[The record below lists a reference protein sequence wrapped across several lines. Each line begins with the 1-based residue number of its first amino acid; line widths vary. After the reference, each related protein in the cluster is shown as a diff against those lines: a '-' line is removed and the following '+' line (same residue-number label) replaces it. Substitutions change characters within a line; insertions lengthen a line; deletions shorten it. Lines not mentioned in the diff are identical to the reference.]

1 MGMGQLC
8 MQIRARFSA
17 RVWSG
22 AAAVVGLVCG
32 SHVPGHAQTP
42 AEFYKSN
49 RFSVVIGYSV
59 GGGFDQYARLLSRH
73 IGRHIPGN
81 PIVIV
86 QNAPGAG
93 SLTALRRLEGNLP
106 KDGTVLATFNPF
118 LISEAMFNPEKIAV
132 DFGSVAWVGSIM
144 RNSTIC
150 FAWHATGV
158 KDWNDLLKRD
168 EFVMGATGKGT
179 SSYTNSSLLRE
190 IFGVKVRL
198 ILGFPGSSDKQLA
211 MERGELDGE
220 CGAWTSLAPEI
231 LRDKKYI
238 PLVRFTPVRV
248 AGMPEDMP
256 FAGDLVQSAEHKAIL
271 DIITAPGEL
280 GRPYIMSGSV
290 PQDRLAAVRGA
301 FDATTVD
308 KGFLDEA
315 ERLHMPLSIVN
326 STEATAAIKRIHAF
340 PREYVEKAAKMAE

>member
-1 MGMGQLC
+1 MAIAQLC
-8 MQIRARFSA
+8 VRIRARLSA
-17 RVWSG
+17 HICGG
-22 AAAVVGLVCG
+22 AAMVVGLVCA
-32 SHVPGHAQTP
+32 SASHAQTP
-42 AEFYKSN
+42 AEFYKAN

-81 PIVIV
+81 PVVIV

-93 SLTALRRLEGNLP
+93 SLTALRRVEGNLP
-106 KDGTVLATFNPF
+106 KDGTILATFNPF
-118 LISEAMFNPEKIAV
+118 LISEAMFNREKIGV
-132 DFGSVAWVGSIM
+132 DFASVAWVGSIM
-144 RNSTIC
+144 RNSTVC
-150 FAWHATGV
+150 FAWHATGI

-168 EFVMGATGKGT
+168 QFVMGATGKGT

-190 IFGVKVRL
+190 IFGVKVRQ

-220 CGAWTSLAPEI
+220 CGAWTSLPPEMV
-231 LRDKKYI
+231 RDKKYSM
-238 PLVRFTPVRV
+238 LVRFTPVLV
-248 AGMPEDMP
+248 PGMPEDMP
-256 FAGDLVQSAEHKAIL
+256 FAGDLVTSAEHKAIL

-280 GRPYIMSGSV
+280 GRPFIMSSAV

-308 KGFLDEA
+308 KAFLDEA
-315 ERLHMPLSIVN
+315 ERLHMPLSIVD

>member
-1 MGMGQLC
+1 MAKAQFGEHVGAQLP
-8 MQIRARFSA
+8 IRA
-17 RVWSG
+17 G
-22 AAAVVGLVCG
+22 AAAIAGLLVCV
-32 SHVPGHAQTP
+32 SHGVVQAQTP

-49 RFSVVIGYSV
+49 RFSIVIGYSV

-81 PIVIV
+81 PVVIV

-93 SLTALRRLEGNLP
+93 SLTALRRVEGNLP

-118 LISEAMFNPEKIAV
+118 LISEAMFNPEKIGIDFAAV
-132 DFGSVAWVGSIM
+132 SWVGSIM

-150 FAWHATGV
+150 FAWHATGI

-190 IFGVKVRL
+190 IFGVKVRQ

-220 CGAWTSLAPEI
+220 CGAWTSLPPEMV
-231 LRDKKYI
+231 RDKKYNL
-238 PLVRFTPVRV
+238 LVRFTPVLV

-256 FAGDLVQSAEHKAIL
+256 FAGDLVKSAEHRAIL

-280 GRPYIMSGSV
+280 GRPFIMSASV

-301 FDATTVD
+301 FDATTVE
-308 KGFLDEA
+308 KAFLEEA
-315 ERLHMPLSIVN
+315 ERLHMPLSIVRA
-326 STEATAAIKRIHAF
+326 SEATEAIKRIHAF
-340 PREYVEKAAKMAE
+340 PREYVAKAAKMAE